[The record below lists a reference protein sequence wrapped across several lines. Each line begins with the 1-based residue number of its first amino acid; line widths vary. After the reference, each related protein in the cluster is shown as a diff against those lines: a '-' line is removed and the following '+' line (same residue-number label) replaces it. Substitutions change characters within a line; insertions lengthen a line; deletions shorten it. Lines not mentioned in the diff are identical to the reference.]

1 VIPNCAHEWLAFLA
15 IQLAFSNPALSCS
28 SEQWFSFSEV
38 SFQFSFGAVIRRA
51 RRGGSGLIT
60 GGNAR
65 RIRNQSIASCGG
77 GMEHRCTLRWCVGV
91 STPFL
96 GRPDPSRVPV
106 AVDAVLERRTF
117 PVTCCAWSD
126 WVSDR
131 VTGWVADPL
140 HQRALHECQ

>member
-1 VIPNCAHEWLAFLA
+1 MITLAMRSPL
-15 IQLAFSNPALSCS
+15 SDPALSS
-28 SEQWFSFSEV
+28 SEQWFSFSEF
-38 SFQFSFGAVIRRA
+38 SFQLSFGAVIRRA
-51 RRGGSGLIT
+51 RRGGGELIT

-65 RIRNQSIASCGG
+65 EDTEPVDRVLWWWDGTV
-77 GMEHRCTLRWCVGV
+77 HRCPLRWCVGV
-91 STPFL
+91 PTPFL

-117 PVTCCAWSD
+117 PVTCCARSD

>member
-1 VIPNCAHEWLAFLA
+1 VITLAMRSPL
-15 IQLAFSNPALSCS
+15 SDPALSS
-28 SEQWFSFSEV
+28 SEQWFSFSEF
-38 SFQFSFGAVIRRA
+38 SFQLSFGAVIRRA

-65 RIRNQSIASCGG
+65 EDTEPLDRVLWWWDGASLSSSVVC
-77 GMEHRCTLRWCVGV
+77 WC
-91 STPFL
+91 PDAFL
-96 GRPDPSRVPV
+96 GRRDPSRVPV

-117 PVTCCAWSD
+117 PVTCCARSD
-126 WVSDR
+126 WASDR